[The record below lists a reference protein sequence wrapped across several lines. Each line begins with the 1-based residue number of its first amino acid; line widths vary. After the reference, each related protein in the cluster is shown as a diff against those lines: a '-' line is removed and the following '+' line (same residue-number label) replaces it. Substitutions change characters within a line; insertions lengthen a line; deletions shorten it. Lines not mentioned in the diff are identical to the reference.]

1 MVEYAEHLV
10 VVISLYVPYGANANE
25 NEQLLKTRLKLAK
38 TAQQYVEQL
47 KGKKIEIIIGGDF
60 NRHDQLWGGS
70 KISETPRQGEGARVI
85 DFILENDLQ
94 LLLTGEHLRMKATTA

>member
-85 DFILENDLQ
+85 DFILENHLQ